1 MVLVTIAKGDV
12 MTVTPVETVKDVAI
26 TSYSTDY
33 ADADKK
39 DEYKLTKLTA
49 GGNKSAKLYELAGCT
64 SSGPTALPTSPRSS
78 RWALTA
84 TVWTSLPSRA
94 PWRPF

>member
-1 MVLVTIAKGDV
+1 MDGLEKLKEDDMVLVTIAKGDV

-49 GGNKSAKLYELAGCT
+49 GGNKYETAKKAFEDAEVLYDYNVE
-64 SSGPTALPTSPRSS
+64 
-78 RWALTA
+78 
-84 TVWTSLPSRA
+84 
-94 PWRPF
+94 